1 MTRAFLA
8 RRLGGW
14 AFVVCLPLGAL
25 GCTTGER
32 AVPAAPTAGSPQ
44 QGLATY
50 YADSLAG
57 NKTASGE
64 RYDPSELTAAHRTL
78 PFGTIVDVTRK
89 DGRSVRVRIN
99 DRGPF
104 AGKKRII
111 DLSRKAAE
119 ELGMIR
125 DGVVPVVITVVSR

>member
-1 MTRAFLA
+1 MTWRLLA
-8 RRLGGW
+8 RRLCG
-14 AFVVCLPLGAL
+14 GAL
-25 GCTTGER
+25 AVALGSAASGCARSGTAE
-32 AVPAAPTAGSPQ
+32 PAAPQAGSPQ
-44 QGLATY
+44 KGLATY

-64 RYDPSELTAAHRTL
+64 RYDPGALTAAHRSL
-78 PFGTIVDVTRK
+78 PFGTVVDVTRS

-111 DLSRKAAE
+111 DLSRRAAE
-119 ELGMIR
+119 EIGMIR
-125 DGVVPVVITVVSR
+125 DGVVAVTIAVVSN

>member
-1 MTRAFLA
+1 MT
-8 RRLGGW
+8 
-14 AFVVCLPLGAL
+14 
-25 GCTTGER
+25 
-32 AVPAAPTAGSPQ
+32 PTAGPTSPTSGSPQ
-44 QGLATY
+44 KGLATY

-64 RYDPSELTAAHRTL
+64 RYDPSALTAAHRTL
-78 PFGTIVDVTRK
+78 PFGTVVDVARN

-104 AGKKRII
+104 AGKKRVI

-119 ELGMIR
+119 EIGMIR
-125 DGVVPVVITVVSR
+125 DGVVSVTITVVSH

>member
-1 MTRAFLA
+1 M
-8 RRLGGW
+8 GGW
-14 AFVVCLPLGAL
+14 ALVVAL
-25 GCTTGER
+25 
-32 AVPAAPTAGSPQ
+32 AAAAPGCVGRGTEVEAATPTSGSPQ
-44 QGLATY
+44 KGLATY

-64 RYDPSELTAAHRTL
+64 RYDPTELTAAHRTL
-78 PFGTIVDVTRK
+78 PFGTVVDVTRK

-104 AGKKRII
+104 ASKKRII

-119 ELGMIR
+119 QIGMIR
-125 DGVVPVVITVVSR
+125 DGVVGVTIRVVSGPR